1 MTIWKQC
8 TKRWKWVQKFIFTSM
23 KENSADEFDSLFVK
37 EENKGRKYIIL
48 IIVLS
53 VLALTSVYAFL
64 SVSAVRDQMKVA
76 IDRAANSP
84 AVNSSLFPQLKQK
97 AWLESR
103 LKMASLDSVG
113 LSIDLE
119 QHVIQLELKGVVVMS
134 SKIRDCSIS
143 GFFKKIDGN
152 VYFETFGTPLTIK
165 EFKSSIAKNPFKIV
179 EAPKDTIAAQAAADA
194 AAKKEKE
201 ALKNENVFWTVKLD
215 KGFDL
220 DIQGIDSIAEA
231 QKKYEFG
238 KGFEFERD
246 LKNIANS
253 FQHILKFSKPT
264 YTPEILISI
273 PENEA
278 KAILRALPRNNAL
291 VTIKI

>member
-1 MTIWKQC
+1 
-8 TKRWKWVQKFIFTSM
+8 M
-23 KENSADEFDSLFVK
+23 KENSVEDFDSLFVEK
-37 EENKGRKYIIL
+37 RSGVRKYIIL

-53 VLALTSVYAFL
+53 VLGLTSIYTYL
-64 SVSAVRDQMKVA
+64 SVSAVRDRMKVA
-76 IDRAANSP
+76 HDLAQGSP
-84 AVNSSLFPQLKQK
+84 EINSSLFKQLKEK

-103 LKMASLDSVG
+103 IKMAANDSIG

-119 QHVIQLELKGVVVMS
+119 QLRIQLELKGVVVMS
-134 SKIRDCSIS
+134 SKIRDCSVS
-143 GFFKKIDGN
+143 GFFRKMDGN
-152 VYFETFGTPLTIK
+152 VYFTMFGTPLTI
-165 EFKSSIAKNPFKIV
+165 EQFKSSIAKNPFKVV

-194 AAKKEKE
+194 AAKKDSL
-201 ALKNENVFWTVKLD
+201 ADENVFWTVKLNR
-215 KGFDL
+215 GFDL

-238 KGFEFERD
+238 KGFEFERN
-246 LKNIANS
+246 LKNIVSS
-253 FQHILKFSKPT
+253 FQHILKFSKPS

-278 KAILRALPRNNAL
+278 KAILRALPRNAL

>member
-1 MTIWKQC
+1 
-8 TKRWKWVQKFIFTSM
+8 M
-23 KENSADEFDSLFVK
+23 KESSAEDFDSLFVK
-37 EENKGRKYIIL
+37 EEDKKGRKYIVL
-48 IIVLS
+48 IIVFFFLGI
-53 VLALTSVYAFL
+53 AAIYAYL
-64 SVSAVRDQMKVA
+64 SVSAVREQMKVV
-76 IDRAANSP
+76 IDRAAESP
-84 AVNSSLFPQLKQK
+84 AVNSSLFKELKQK

-119 QHVIQLELKGVVVMS
+119 QRVIQLELKGVVVMS
-134 SKIRDCSIS
+134 SKIRDCSVS

-152 VYFETFGTPLTIK
+152 VYFETFGKPLAIK
-165 EFKSSIAKNPFKIV
+165 EFKSSISKNRFKIV
-179 EAPKDTIAAQAAADA
+179 EAPKDTIEAQKAADA
-194 AAKKEKE
+194 AALKEKE
-201 ALKNENVFWTVKLD
+201 AKKNETVYWTVKLD

-278 KAILRALPRNNAL
+278 KAILMALPKTNAL
-291 VTIKI
+291 ITIKI

>member
-1 MTIWKQC
+1 
-8 TKRWKWVQKFIFTSM
+8 M
-23 KENSADEFDSLFVK
+23 KENSAEDFESLFVK
-37 EENKGRKYIIL
+37 EEDKNKGRKYIIL

-53 VLALTSVYAFL
+53 VLGLTSIYAYL
-64 SVSAVRDQMKVA
+64 SVSAVREQMKLA
-76 IDRAANSP
+76 MDRAANSP
-84 AVNSSLFPQLKQK
+84 AINSSLFPQLKQK

-134 SKIRDCSIS
+134 SKIRDCSVS
-143 GFFKKIDGN
+143 GFFRKIDGN

-165 EFKSSIAKNPFKIV
+165 EFKSSIAKNPFKVV
-179 EAPKDTIAAQAAADA
+179 EAPKDTIAAQLAADA
-194 AAKKEKE
+194 AAKKEAQE
-201 ALKNENVFWTVKLD
+201 RKNQNVFWTVKLD
-215 KGFDL
+215 RGFDL

-238 KGFEFERD
+238 KGFEFDRD
-246 LKNIANS
+246 LKNIVNS
-253 FQHILKFSKPT
+253 FQSILKFSKPT

-278 KAILRALPRNNAL
+278 RAILRALPQKSL
-291 VTIKI
+291 VTIRI